1 MTFEEANDRYL
12 DILKR
17 ISYIENSAYKDNM
30 YNLAYLT
37 IGLRLCNGKLEEKTE
52 AEIIQIDKMLSKA
65 Q

>member
-30 YNLAYLT
+30 YNLEYLT

-52 AEIIQIDKMLSKA
+52 AEIIQIEKMLSKA